1 MEIRKLEKLEINK
14 ALKLVWDVF
23 LESEAF
29 NYNRSGVEEFRKF
42 LDCRELINSFEI
54 YGTYDR
60 RELVGIIGL
69 QDRQHICLF
78 FVKKY
83 YQRKGI
89 GKELF
94 QKILSLTKEN
104 EITVNSSLN
113 AINIYKKMGFT
124 VTDEEQNIKG
134 IRFVPM
140 VYKKNRREVQVL
152 KCRDKEIELGKRTL
166 IMGILNVTP
175 DSFSDGGQHNTLEKA
190 VEHAKKM
197 IEEGV
202 DIIDIGG
209 ESTRPGYVEISAQE
223 EIDRVIPVIKKVVE
237 LGAIV
242 SVDTYK
248 NEVAKA
254 AFEAGAHILNDI
266 WGLQYD
272 NGEMAEVVK
281 KYDVPVI
288 AMHNQNGKEYRE
300 DIIMTMKKFF
310 EKTYKIAESYG
321 ISKER
326 IILDP
331 GIGFGKGIDEN
342 LEVLS
347 RLQELR
353 DLGRLLL
360 GTSRKRF
367 IGTILGEIPPE
378 ERVDGTV
385 ATTVIGI
392 EKGVDIVRVHDV
404 LSNKRAAMITDKII
418 KR

>member
-94 QKILSLTKEN
+94 QKVLSLTKEN

-113 AINIYKKMGFT
+113 AVNIYKKMGFT

-152 KCRDKEIELGKRTL
+152 KCRDKEIELGKKTL

-209 ESTRPGYVEISAQE
+209 ESTRPGYVEISAEE
-223 EIDRVIPVIKKVVE
+223 EIDRVVPVIKKVVE

-242 SVDTYK
+242 SIDTYK
-248 NEVAKA
+248 HRVAKA

-272 NGEMAEVVK
+272 SGEMAEVVK

-300 DIIMTMKKFF
+300 DIITTMKKFF
-310 EKTYKIAESYG
+310 EKTYKIAENYG
-321 ISKER
+321 ISKEK

-360 GTSRKRF
+360 GASRKRF
-367 IGTILGEIPPE
+367 IGTIFGEVAPE

-385 ATTVIGI
+385 TTTVIGI

-404 LSNKRAAMITDKII
+404 LSNKRAAMVADRII
-418 KR
+418 RR